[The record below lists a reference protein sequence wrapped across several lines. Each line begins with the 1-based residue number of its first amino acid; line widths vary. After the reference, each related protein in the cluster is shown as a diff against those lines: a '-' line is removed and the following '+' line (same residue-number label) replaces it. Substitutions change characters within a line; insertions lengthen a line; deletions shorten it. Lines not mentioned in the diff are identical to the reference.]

1 MSIESKR
8 DRTGDLSVC
17 YRGLRTL
24 GFADIA
30 YNPKFELFM
39 TKSQS
44 LKSICVFCGSSAG
57 NESRYAE
64 LAENTGRS
72 IGKTGYRFVY
82 GGGSYG
88 LMGLAARAAFAV
100 NQNVLGIIPEF
111 LVHSEGAFTEA
122 DHRVVPDM
130 HVRKMEMYKESDAF
144 IILPGGIGTIEEA
157 VEVLSWM
164 RLQLHQKP
172 VIFLSDNNYWQP
184 LIDLIAHT
192 ISIGFTPEW
201 MAGELLQAENPEMAL
216 GMIEKEWN
224 NPKEKRSIWV
234 DYDDM

>member
-1 MSIESKR
+1 MIK
-8 DRTGDLSVC
+8 T
-17 YRGLRTL
+17 
-24 GFADIA
+24 
-30 YNPKFELFM
+30 
-39 TKSQS
+39 QS
-44 LKSICVFCGSSAG
+44 TKSICVFCGSSAG
-57 NESRYAE
+57 KETRYAD
-64 LAENTGRS
+64 LAENTGKS
-72 IGKTGYRFVY
+72 IAEKGYRFVY

-88 LMGLAARAAFAV
+88 LMGIAARAAFSV

-111 LVHSEGAFTEA
+111 LINSEGAFTEA
-122 DHRVVPDM
+122 DQRVVPDM

-184 LIDLIAHT
+184 LIDLISHT
-192 ISIGFTPEW
+192 IAIGFTPEW
-201 MAGELLQAENPEMAL
+201 MATELFKADTPARAL
-216 GMIEKEWN
+216 KLIEKEWN

-234 DYDDM
+234 DYKDM